1 MSKKNYDRKQTEEIL
16 AAKKQAAEDKMTARK
31 PGERKR
37 MKPAA
42 RNLLLTDL
50 VFLALVQI
58 LVSTDVISSGLA
70 DTLTLI
76 GAVLVLVAVGIQM
89 VGGSGRRKGA

>member
-1 MSKKNYDRKQTEEIL
+1 MSKQNFDRKQTEEIL
-16 AAKKQAAEDKMTARK
+16 TAKKQAAEEKLAGRRT
-31 PGERKR
+31 GERKR

-58 LVSTDVISSGLA
+58 LVSTETISSGLA

-89 VGGSGRRKGA
+89 VGGGSRRKGI